1 MSQRSSKTALLVVF
15 LTVFID
21 LLGFGMVLPL
31 IPVYAKELTGGY
43 SEAQTAWV
51 LGLLMTCYSIMQLIF
66 APVWGRVSD
75 RVGRRPILILSLAG
89 STVFYFLFGVATWKG
104 SILGMFLSRIGGGIV
119 GATIPTAQ
127 AYIADV
133 TPPDKRTKGMALIG
147 VAFGL
152 GFTFGPLVGALA
164 LVTAAQASLSPW
176 PGYTASIL
184 SLAAFSL
191 AVVRLPESLPST
203 RAARGRRRLDLSAVR
218 DALVVPSIAMLL
230 GTLFLCNFGFS
241 AFEAT
246 LSLVL
251 AEFLG
256 VEKGGYQILLAFAY
270 VGLVQTIV
278 QGGLVRWMAG
288 FTTEGALSVIG
299 VVAAMAGYLWMAFEA
314 DPETGRAVGL
324 MLGASVVVSG
334 LGFIYPSVQSL
345 ISRRSDPAKQGGIMG
360 LGGGLN
366 SLARITGIILAMH
379 LHERLGQTVPFWVTL
394 GLMGVVLVLV
404 GVAVR
409 AGRDWPPVVAGLP
422 TEPHVGP
429 QVSPSD
435 GRPSVGPSAGSGD
448 PRRTRPVSPH

>member
-1 MSQRSSKTALLVVF
+1 MSHRPSRAGLLVVF

-31 IPVYAKELTGGY
+31 IPVYAKELTEGY
-43 SEAQTAWV
+43 SDAQTAWV

-66 APVWGRVSD
+66 APLWGRVSD
-75 RVGRRPILILSLAG
+75 RVGRRPIIILSLAG
-89 STVFYFLFGVATWKG
+89 SVTFYFLFGVATMWG

-133 TPPDKRTKGMALIG
+133 TPPEKRTKGMALIG

-164 LVTAAQASLSPW
+164 LLTAAESKLSPW

-191 AVVRLPESLPST
+191 AIFRLPESLT
-203 RAARGRRRLDLSAVR
+203 DTGAVRARRRLDLSAIR
-218 DALVVPSIAMLL
+218 DAVLIPSIAMLL
-230 GTLFLCNFGFS
+230 ATLFLCNFGFS

-251 AEFLG
+251 AKFLG
-256 VEKGGYQILLAFAY
+256 VDRGGYQILLVFAY
-270 VGLVQTIV
+270 VGFVQTLV

-288 FTTEGALSVIG
+288 FTTEGALCVIG
-299 VVAAMAGYLWMAFEA
+299 TLAAMVGYLWMAFEA
-314 DPETGRAVGL
+314 APDTGGAVGL

-404 GVAVR
+404 GIAVR
-409 AGRDWPPVVAGLP
+409 GGKDWPVQG
-422 TEPHVGP
+422 EE
-429 QVSPSD
+429 
-435 GRPSVGPSAGSGD
+435 GR
-448 PRRTRPVSPH
+448 